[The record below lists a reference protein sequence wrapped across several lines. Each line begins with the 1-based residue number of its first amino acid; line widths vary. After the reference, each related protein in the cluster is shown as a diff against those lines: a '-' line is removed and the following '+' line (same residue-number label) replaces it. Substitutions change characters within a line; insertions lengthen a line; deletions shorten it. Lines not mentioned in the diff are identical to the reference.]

1 MLVGT
6 VRLRRPYC
14 YCERCHLGTAP
25 RDEALQQAARRQQ
38 PDVQKAA
45 GKLTKER
52 PYETSCELFEE
63 LTELPLN
70 GHTAHEGTQDVAT
83 GLGGWHLPTRR
94 LPPGL
99 RRLRR
104 VRRGG

>member
-1 MLVGT
+1 LLVGA

-25 RDEALQQAARRQQ
+25 RDEALQQAAGRQQ

-45 GKLTKER
+45 VKLTKER

-70 GHTAHEGTQDVAT
+70 GHTAHEGTQDVAM
-83 GLGGWHLPTRR
+83 GLGGHLPTRR
-94 LPPGL
+94 LPPRL